1 MEQAGQN
8 LTLAM
13 TQTLT
18 TATAPE
24 KTGKSGDSKADT
36 IYFGG
41 PIVTMVK
48 NGHRVEALAVKD
60 GKIAAT
66 GPKAEV
72 LALQGPQTKMVDLVG
87 RCLMP
92 GFIDPHSHVVL
103 QSAKF
108 ATVNLDPKPIGEIG
122 SISDIQRLLREHIQ
136 KQKPKPGQWVIGWG
150 YDDTGIKEMRH
161 PNRKDLD
168 AVSTEHPIFLVHISG
183 HLGTGNSRLLQEIG
197 VTADTPDPEGGKIQR
212 QPGSKEPNGV
222 LEEMA
227 MLFVVKKLPAP
238 TPEKAM
244 AMLEQG
250 LRYYA
255 AAGITTA
262 QDGASGAGA
271 VKLLAAMAK
280 AGKLPIDVVSYPM
293 YKGINDALFNAIAKD
308 WQNFG
313 RFRLGGVK
321 LTMDGSIQGYT
332 AYLSKPYYVQPGA
345 TAPTPDRCYTS
356 TAEHI
361 FVSSETPAKETAEV
375 AKPKKGYRGYPNM
388 TLDEVSNWVQR
399 CDAKG
404 IPLLVHTNGD
414 AATDRLLEAVAKV
427 RQDKPRP
434 DLRTVI
440 IHAQTMREDQLDF
453 AAKHGLVPS
462 FFPIHITF
470 WGDRHRDIFLG
481 PERAARISPAKSALK
496 RGMKFTLHH
505 DAPIASIGM
514 LPVASASV
522 NRVTSSGKELGPE
535 QRITPFEA
543 LRAITADAAWQYF
556 EENRKGT
563 LETGKLADLVILAA
577 DPLAMEPMKMGDI
590 KVLETI
596 KEGKMVYRVN

>member
-1 MEQAGQN
+1 MI
-8 LTLAM
+8 
-13 TQTLT
+13 
-18 TATAPE
+18 
-24 KTGKSGDSKADT
+24 KD
-36 IYFGG
+36 
-41 PIVTMVK
+41 
-48 NGHRVEALAVKD
+48 GHRVEALAVKD

-66 GPKAEV
+66 GPKAEM
-72 LALQGPQTKMVDLVG
+72 LPWQGPHTKLVDLG
-87 RCLMP
+87 GHCLMP

-108 ATVNLDPKPIGEIG
+108 ATVNLDPKPIGELG
-122 SISDIQRLLREHIQ
+122 TMADIKRLLREHIQ
-136 KQKPKPGQWVIGWG
+136 KEKFKPGKWVIGWG

-161 PNRKDLD
+161 PNRNDLD
-168 AVSTEHPIFLVHISG
+168 SVSTEHPILLFHISN
-183 HLGTGNSRLLQEIG
+183 HLCTGNSRLLQEIG
-197 VTADTPDPEGGKIQR
+197 VTADTPDPEGGRIQR
-212 QPGSKEPNGV
+212 QPGSNEPNGV
-222 LEEMA
+222 LEGTA

-238 TPEKAM
+238 PPEKAM

-250 LRYYA
+250 LSYYA

-262 QDGASGAGA
+262 QDGASGPGA
-271 VKLLAAMAK
+271 VKLLKAMAQ

-293 YKGINDALFNAIAKD
+293 YKGIDDALFNAIAKD

-321 LTMDGSIQGYT
+321 LAVDGSIQGYT
-332 AYLSKPYYVQPGA
+332 AYLSKPYYIQPGA
-345 TAPTPDRCYTS
+345 ATPTPDRCYTS
-356 TAEHI
+356 PAEHI
-361 FVSSETPAKETAEV
+361 FVSSETPAKEPAKV
-375 AKPKKGYRGYPNM
+375 AKPQEGHRGYPYM
-388 TLDEVSNWVQR
+388 TLEEVTSWVQR

-404 IPLLVHTNGD
+404 IPLLVHINGD

-427 RQDKPRP
+427 RQDKFRP
-434 DLRTVI
+434 ELRTVI
-440 IHAQTMREDQLDF
+440 IHAQTIREDQLDL
-453 AAKHGLVPS
+453 AANYGLVPS

-505 DAPIASIGM
+505 DAPIASIAM
-514 LPVASASV
+514 LPVAWASV
-522 NRVTSSGKELGPE
+522 NRITSSGKELGPN

-563 LETGKLADLVILAA
+563 LEAGKLADLVILAA

-596 KEGKMVYRVN
+596 KEGQTVYQGN